1 MKDKRPKAI
10 GFDIDNT
17 LYEYEICNTYAQE
30 KTLQY
35 ASEKFNIEISQF
47 KKKLKVAKANVKTNL
62 KNTGSS
68 HSRLLYFHEM
78 LALMKITDS
87 YEAIRLESIFWREY
101 LSKIKANPGLKK
113 FLKILKKHKV
123 KTYILTDL
131 TTAIQIRKLKK
142 MELHDSFD
150 LILTSEFIG
159 EDKPCLDGFKLAS
172 KRLNF
177 NLNESWYIGDSFE
190 KDYAPCELLGI
201 KPYLISKKVNFYDIK
216 FFFEG
221 AQ

>member
-17 LYEYEICNTYAQE
+17 LYEYEICNTHAHE

-101 LSKIKANPGLKK
+101 LSKIKANPGLK
-113 FLKILKKHKV
+113 L
-123 KTYILTDL
+123 
-131 TTAIQIRKLKK
+131 
-142 MELHDSFD
+142 S
-150 LILTSEFIG
+150 LIHI
-159 EDKPCLDGFKLAS
+159 
-172 KRLNF
+172 
-177 NLNESWYIGDSFE
+177 
-190 KDYAPCELLGI
+190 
-201 KPYLISKKVNFYDIK
+201 
-216 FFFEG
+216 
-221 AQ
+221 